1 MRKYIS
7 LLLVF
12 SILFCS
18 SAFAA
23 LPETDEMQAS
33 NYFQSYGM
41 VITAM
46 GSGKLY
52 LTFTCTAVGIAD
64 QLGVANFWVEKRDSD
79 GNWED
84 ITGQVNGSTNT
95 NVTSYSFSK
104 IFNGVAGE
112 TYRVKCTFMCT
123 KTINGVVGTE
133 HKSYTSGRKTAY

>member
-1 MRKYIS
+1 MRKFIS
-7 LLLVF
+7 ILLVF
-12 SILFCS
+12 SILLCS

-23 LPETDEMQAS
+23 LPETDEIQAS

-41 VITAM
+41 VVTAM
-46 GSGKLY
+46 GSGKLH

-64 QLGVANFWVEKRDSD
+64 QLGVATFMVQRRDSD

-84 ITGQVNGSTNT
+84 ITGNVTGSTNT

-112 TYRVKCTFMCT
+112 TYRVKCVFYCQ
-123 KTINGVVGTE
+123 KNGGAE